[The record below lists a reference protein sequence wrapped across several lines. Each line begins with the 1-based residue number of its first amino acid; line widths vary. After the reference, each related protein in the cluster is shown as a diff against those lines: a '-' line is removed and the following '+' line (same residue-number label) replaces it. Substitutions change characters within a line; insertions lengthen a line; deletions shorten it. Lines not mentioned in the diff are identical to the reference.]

1 MKSGQSGS
9 EKNQISNRMIVIRNR
24 LLPIGRRFNAINI
37 CGLLFVK
44 PNARLTP
51 ELLNHERIHTRQM
64 LELLIAPFY
73 IVYVLEW
80 LVRVVLSGGDLY
92 GSYRSLS
99 AEREAYRY
107 QNEPGYLKI
116 RRPFAQWR
124 NRQKT
129 P

>member
-1 MKSGQSGS
+1 
-9 EKNQISNRMIVIRNR
+9 MIVIRNR
-24 LLPIGRRFNAINI
+24 LLPIGRRFSAINI

-64 LELLIAPFY
+64 LELLIVPFY
-73 IVYVLEW
+73 IVYVSEW

-99 AEREAYRY
+99 AEREAYLY